1 MTGFEQ
7 RVLADLST
15 LKTEMKTLLGNG
27 QPGRL
32 RQMEERV
39 EKHEALVQRAI
50 GIAGLAGM
58 ALTLVHL
65 GIDYL
70 RIRH

>member
-1 MTGFEQ
+1 MTDFEE
-7 RVLADLST
+7 RVLADLAT

-32 RQMEERV
+32 RRMEQRV
-39 EKHEALVQRAI
+39 EEHEALVQRAV
-50 GIAGLAGM
+50 GIAALAGTV
-58 ALTLVHL
+58 LTLVHL

-70 RIRH
+70 KIRH

>member
-1 MTGFEQ
+1 MTDFEQ

-15 LKTEMKTLLGNG
+15 LKAEMKSLVGNG

-32 RQMEERV
+32 KQIEQRV
-39 EKHEALVQRAI
+39 EKHEAVVQRAV
-50 GIAGLAGM
+50 GIAGLAGT